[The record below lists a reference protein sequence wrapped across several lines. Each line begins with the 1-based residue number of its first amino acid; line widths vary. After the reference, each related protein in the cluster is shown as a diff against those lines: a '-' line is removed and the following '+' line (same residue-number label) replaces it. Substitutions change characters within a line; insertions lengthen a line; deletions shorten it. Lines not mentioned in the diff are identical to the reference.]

1 MDEEFHEIPRLSAS
15 GMYRV
20 FACAASYTRQW
31 EAYDL
36 RSRYGV
42 PAPDEPKEAID
53 GTQRHLLLSAIPFAS
68 RTLGIGNGFN
78 LHEALQGEARNLG
91 IRFESAQDYW
101 FCYNAIRKRDRLI
114 AHVIERLGPA
124 TIDRISIQLDDQRLY
139 RSVVMGDGSSDV
151 EISGLPDVSAKIR
164 RRSGKLT
171 AVICDYKSG
180 YKEQTPAAQNKQ
192 LMTLA
197 HLLDHQEPLDDCY
210 VTLFAKTHRN
220 DFIDAA
226 YYTRPLLHEAGE
238 LVTAKVDDAA
248 RLQRLYR
255 SEIPSAFAEKPLS
268 AGLSVHLDAVS
279 QVDASHCATCSGKVC
294 CSKLRHN
301 LLQFKRNELDPRQGL
316 VNAYKGI
323 KRRLK
328 PTKKNPQGATMTA
341 QELSY
346 AIVEVRR
353 VTDQIKLFSSLDTEL
368 SDLARA
374 MLANQNKLPGLTLE
388 DGRKRFALK
397 EGVTLGALTEQLQTI
412 VPELDKET
420 FINQFG
426 TLKLVEAR
434 TFLAQSLA
442 IEESAVIEQ
451 LQDALQDK
459 NPFFLKPD
467 QPSVVVDPTALELA
481 ADAEEEVTYGRTTNR
496 I

>member
-1 MDEEFHEIPRLSAS
+1 MDEEFHAIPRLSAS

-20 FACAASYTRQW
+20 FGCAASHARQW

-42 PAPDEPKEAID
+42 PAPESPKEAID
-53 GTQRHLLLSAIPFAS
+53 GTQRHLLLSAIPFSS
-68 RTLGIGNGFN
+68 RALGIGTVFN

-114 AHVIERLGPA
+114 SHVVERLGPA
-124 TIDRISIQLDDQRLY
+124 SIEKISIQLDDQRLY
-139 RSVVMGDGSSDV
+139 RAIATGDGSADI
-151 EISGLPDVSAKIR
+151 EISGLPDVSARIR

-180 YKEQTPAAQNKQ
+180 YKEQTAAPQNKQ

-226 YYTRPLLHEAGE
+226 YYTRPLLQEAGE
-238 LVTAKVDDAA
+238 LVTAKVKDAA
-248 RLQRLYR
+248 RIQRLCR

-268 AGLSVHLDAVS
+268 ERLSIQLDAAS
-279 QVDASHCATCSGKVC
+279 NVDASHCTTCSGKVC
-294 CSKLRHN
+294 CSKLRQN
-301 LLQFKRNELDPRQGL
+301 LLAFKRNELDPRQQI
-316 VNAYKGI
+316 VNAYRGI

-328 PTKKNPQGATMTA
+328 PTKKNPQGAKMTA
-341 QELSY
+341 QELSH
-346 AIVEVRR
+346 ALAEVRR
-353 VTDQIKLFSSLDTEL
+353 VTDQIKLFTALDTEL
-368 SDLARA
+368 SDVARA
-374 MLANQNKLPGLTLE
+374 MLANENKLPGVTLE
-388 DGRKRFALK
+388 EGRKRFALK
-397 EGVTLGALTEQLQTI
+397 EGVTLGALTEQLQTV

-420 FINQFG
+420 FINRFG

-434 TFLAQSLA
+434 AFLAQSLA
-442 IEESAVIEQ
+442 IEEAAVLEQ
-451 LQDALQDK
+451 LQEKLRDN
-459 NPFFLKPD
+459 NPFFMKPD
-467 QPSVVVDPTALELA
+467 QPAVVIDPAALELA
-481 ADAEEEVTYGRTTNR
+481 DEAEEEVASEKISNR